1 MSDSGVFLGIGLIVS
16 RAGFALILDNYSKVV
31 DNLSIKPKEEYFYM
45 KPVVM
50 KFLLILMIAGL
61 LAGCSAA
68 AATPT
73 TDPKM
78 VYTQVAQTVAAQ
90 ITNAAKLTPKA
101 TLTPLPTE
109 TLAPSPTAKPT
120 NATIVALTG
129 TVKVTGTGP
138 AGTAAPTSAT
148 KLPATATVAPTAS
161 GGLPAIPDKMS
172 YISQSIPDGQ
182 KFSPGENFTL
192 IFTLKNIGTTTWDD
206 KYMVRFFGGD
216 RAGASDFNLETTVKP
231 DATYNVTLKMTT
243 PAKSGSY
250 STLWVI
256 TNPDGR
262 NFGSF
267 YLAYDV
273 K

>member
-1 MSDSGVFLGIGLIVS
+1 
-16 RAGFALILDNYSKVV
+16 
-31 DNLSIKPKEEYFYM
+31 M
-45 KPVVM
+45 KLFMM
-50 KFLLILMIAGL
+50 KIFVLVMIAGL
-61 LAGCSAA
+61 LAGCNAA

-73 TDPKM
+73 TDPK
-78 VYTQVAQTVAAQ
+78 VIYTQVAQTVAAQ

-101 TLTPLPTE
+101 TFTSMPTE

-129 TVKVTGTGP
+129 TAKP
-138 AGTAAPTSAT
+138 GTAAPTSAT
-148 KLPATATVAPTAS
+148 KLPATATGIVLATAIPTA

-172 YISQSIPDGQ
+172 FIGQNVDDGSKLSPSQAITLV
-182 KFSPGENFTL
+182 FT
-192 IFTLKNIGTTTWDD
+192 IKNIGTTTWDD
-206 KYMVRFFGGD
+206 KYMIRFFGGE
-216 RAGASDFNLETTVKP
+216 RGGAADFNLDVTVKP
-231 DATYNVTLKMTT
+231 GATYNVTLKMTT
-243 PAKSGSY
+243 PAKTGSY